1 MNYRAA
7 IFDLDGTLAD
17 TLATIGAALNHGLET
32 IGRTPLSL
40 PEVARI
46 VGEGVQMLCRRALGG
61 GACDDSTLDGLLRAT
76 RAHYAAHP
84 MFECRLYPGIANMLD
99 RLRDANVRLGVLSN
113 KPHDLTLAT
122 MRGFGIEDR
131 FIEILGARDD
141 FPRKPDPTSALHL
154 VKQLGAPKE
163 HVLYVGDTP
172 IDMQTAKA
180 AKLAVAAV
188 TWGFRSEAELR
199 PYAPDHVVSH
209 PDEIIQLCR
218 TR

>member
-1 MNYRAA
+1 VNYRAA

-17 TLATIGAALNHGLET
+17 TLATIGAALNHGLGA
-32 IGRTPLSL
+32 IGRAPLSL

-46 VGEGVQMLCRRALGG
+46 VGEGVQMLCRRALGDG
-61 GACDDSTLDGLLRAT
+61 DDATLDLLLRAT
-76 RAHYAAHP
+76 RAHYAANP

-99 RLRDANVRLGVLSN
+99 RLRDNNVRLAVLSN
-113 KPHDLTLAT
+113 KPHDLTIAT

-131 FIEILGARDD
+131 FTAILGASEV
-141 FPRKPDPTSALHL
+141 FPRKPDPTSAIHL
-154 VKQLGAPKE
+154 VKQLGVPDE

-218 TR
+218 TS